1 MTPLRKLLIT
11 SLAAGLIAPELIP
24 SVAGAQKT
32 AARVAAPEWTSVDS
46 AFGRKGA
53 PQPGNVIRYGFPRAD
68 LAVTIGG
75 LRVLPTLALGSW
87 VAFQRIENG
96 RSMMMGDLV
105 LLESEVAPVM
115 AILQKGGIEQTALHN
130 HLLGESPH
138 VMYMHVSAQGKA
150 PDLARTVRTALA
162 TTATPLQPPS
172 PAQPSVFSLDTV
184 ALHRTLR
191 VAGKVNGG
199 AYQISV
205 PRRET
210 IRAMGHVI
218 PPSLGVAT
226 AINFQPTGEARAAI
240 AGDFVLRSSEVNPV
254 IRVLQQNG
262 IRVTAVHSHMLGEE
276 PRLIFMH
283 FWASDDAMKLARGLS
298 AALDST
304 TSFR

>member
-1 MTPLRKLLIT
+1 MRKFLVSWAVASVFAST
-11 SLAAGLIAPELIP
+11 LIP
-24 SVAGAQKT
+24 SFAGAQKT
-32 AARVAAPEWTSVDS
+32 AGRAATPDWTSVDS

-53 PQPGNVIRYGFPRAD
+53 PQLGNVIRYGFPRAD
-68 LAVTIGG
+68 LAVTVGG

-87 VAFQRIENG
+87 VAVQRIENG
-96 RSMMMGDLV
+96 RAMMMGDLV
-105 LLESEVAPVM
+105 VLESEVAHVM
-115 AILQKGGIEQTALHN
+115 DVLQKGGIEQTALHN

-138 VMYMHVSAQGKA
+138 VMYMHVSAQGTA

-172 PAQPSVFSLDTV
+172 PAQPSVFILDTV
-184 ALHRTLR
+184 ALNRTLR
-191 VAGKVNGG
+191 VGGKVNGG

-210 IRAMGHVI
+210 VRAMGHVI
-218 PPSLGVAT
+218 PPSMGVAT
-226 AINFQPTGEARAAI
+226 AINFQPTGDGRAAI

-254 IRVLQQNG
+254 IRVLQRNG

-283 FWASDDAMKLARGLS
+283 FWANDDAMKLARGLS

-304 TSFR
+304 ASVR